1 MNGPKVLYLNE
12 SRSDESSFDYL
23 AYTADFALFARFNG
37 TRTNATIAC
46 DFNLTA
52 YPTSVFRN
60 SYNTNEPAMFAIV
73 VVAVFAFT
81 AISFLCYDAAVHR
94 RNEKVVRTAA
104 RTSAI
109 VASIFPKE
117 VQKRMLEEAEE
128 KERNDDLYKRRNKQS
143 MSAELKDFLSLNK
156 DNLGEGKA
164 LTSVSVH
171 RTKPIAD
178 FFPSVTLMFAD
189 LVGFT
194 AWSSTREPT
203 QVFVLLETIY
213 HEFDVIASRR
223 GVYKVETV
231 GDCYVAVCGLP
242 TPRKDHALVMCRFA
256 HDCLNKVASVLQCLE
271 VELGPDTADLG
282 MRFGIHSGPVTAGV
296 LRGER

>member
-1 MNGPKVLYLNE
+1 VNGPEVLYFNTSYSEINDVDLE
-12 SRSDESSFDYL
+12 YSS
-23 AYTADFALFARFNG
+23 DFAPFARFNSSRAKT
-37 TRTNATIAC
+37 TRTC
-46 DFNLTA
+46 DYKMMV
-52 YPTSVFRN
+52 YPTSVFR
-60 SYNTNEPAMFAIV
+60 SAYSSNEPAIFAIV

-81 AISFLCYDAAVHR
+81 ALSFVCYDAAVRR

-117 VQKRMLEEAEE
+117 VQKKMMEEAEE
-128 KERNDDLYKRRNKQS
+128 KERNYELHKRRNKPS
-143 MSAELKDFLSLNK
+143 MSTELKDFLSLNK
-156 DNLGEGKA
+156 DKLGEGKMLNIA
-164 LTSVSVH
+164 SVQ
-171 RTKPIAD
+171 RTKPIAE
-178 FFPSVTLMFAD
+178 FYPQVTLMFAD

-213 HEFDVIASRR
+213 HEFDIIASRR

-242 TPRKDHALVMCRFA
+242 SPRKDHALVMCRFA
-256 HDCLNKVASVLQCLE
+256 NDCLTKVTTVLQCLE

-282 MRFGIHSGPVTAGV
+282 MRFGVHSGPVTAGV